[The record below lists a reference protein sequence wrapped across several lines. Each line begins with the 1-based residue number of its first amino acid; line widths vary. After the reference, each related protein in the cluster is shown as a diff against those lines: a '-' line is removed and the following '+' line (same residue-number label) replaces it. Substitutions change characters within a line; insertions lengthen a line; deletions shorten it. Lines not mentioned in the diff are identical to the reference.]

1 MTSTVSD
8 PRAPVPSRT
17 GATGPASGKGSGPT
31 RAKRSVS
38 HRIFGRQPLGLLFSS
53 PYLVFVLAVFAFPI
67 VYSVWISFHDF
78 FFAAPGA
85 NPARPF
91 VGLDNYVAAFS
102 NPAVIRSFGNVG
114 IFLLINVPLTV
125 VLSLLLASAL
135 NKVVHARTFLR
146 VSFYVPYV
154 TASVAVV
161 AVWLFLFNGNGLVNQ
176 ILGPLAPSPSWLIN
190 ENLAMPVIAIYV
202 TWKQLGFYILLYLA
216 ALQNVPKELYES
228 AATDGAGRIRQ
239 FFSVTVPGVRPA
251 TLLVLLVSTV
261 TGANLFTEPY
271 LLTGGGGPN
280 GASASPVLLMYQ
292 LGIQQGQ
299 PDVASAIGVV
309 LVIGVLIIAFIQNR
323 LVGERDS

>member
-1 MTSTVSD
+1 MSVTSM
-8 PRAPVPSRT
+8 P
-17 GATGPASGKGSGPT
+17 PAVTRQPEGGKPT
-31 RAKRSVS
+31 RRG
-38 HRIFGRQPLGLLFSS
+38 RILGKHPLGLLFSA
-53 PYLVFVLAVFAFPI
+53 PYIVFVIAVFAYPL

-85 NPARPF
+85 QVDRPF
-91 VGLDNYVAAFS
+91 VGLQNYITAFS
-102 NPAVIRSFGNVG
+102 DPAVIRSFGNVG

-135 NKVVHARTFLR
+135 NKVTRFRAFLR
-146 VSFYVPYV
+146 VSFYVPYL

-176 ILGPLAPSPSWLIN
+176 VLGPLAPSPSWLVN
-190 ENLAMPVIAIYV
+190 ERWAMPTIALFV

-216 ALQNVPKELYES
+216 ALQAVPKELYES
-228 AATDGAGRIRQ
+228 ASTDGAGAVRS

-251 TLLVLLVSTV
+251 TVLVLLVSTV

-280 GASASPVLLMYQ
+280 GASASPVLIMYQ
-292 LGIQQGQ
+292 DGLQQGH
-299 PDVASAIGVV
+299 PDTAAAIGVV
-309 LVIGVLIIAFIQNR
+309 LVIVVLGIALLQNR
-323 LVGERDS
+323 FAGGND